1 MTGSKSQ
8 RRWQSMLIDAR
19 FQGRIVAVIVIA
31 GFLSVVLTTYLYY
44 AYVADSYRVIFSH
57 ANLPQAIVNERY
69 GDLFQLWAALTVL
82 NVAIILVVAIW
93 SVIITHRAA
102 GAVYHMTRVIAEFRA
117 GNAQSRAHLRE
128 KDEFK
133 GLANALN
140 ALLDETQK
148 K

>member
-1 MTGSKSQ
+1 MNDAKKQRSWKSI
-8 RRWQSMLIDAR
+8 LIDAR
-19 FQGRIVAVIVIA
+19 FQGRVVAVIAVA

-57 ANLPQAIVNERY
+57 AKLPQAIVDERY
-69 GDLFQLWAALTVL
+69 DDLFQLWLALTVL
-82 NVAIILVVAIW
+82 NVAIILVVAVW
-93 SVIITHRAA
+93 SVVITHRAA

-117 GNAQSRAHLRE
+117 GNAQARAHLRE

-133 GLANALN
+133 GLASALN
-140 ALLDETQK
+140 ALLDETPK